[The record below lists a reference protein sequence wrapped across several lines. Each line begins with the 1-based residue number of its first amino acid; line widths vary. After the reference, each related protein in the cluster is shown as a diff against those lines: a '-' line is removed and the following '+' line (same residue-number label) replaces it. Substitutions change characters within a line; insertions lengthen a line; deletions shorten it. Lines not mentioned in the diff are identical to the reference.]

1 MRLFSRWFGRKS
13 ATSPLPLHP
22 EEDSDGGSLAFAVG
36 AMTDKGRVREHN
48 EDTLFTLS
56 AVLSQGEEMLPTGL
70 YIVADGM
77 GGHEG
82 GEQASLLA
90 VQWVADWILDHIY
103 KTYLLDTGPKESRQP
118 INQVLRE
125 AVTVANGKVQ
135 EISQDGGTTLTCAF
149 ILGTNAYLAHVGDS
163 RAYLISRTT
172 IRQITTDHS
181 LVSRLIELGQ
191 LTQQE
196 AKTHPQRNV
205 LYRALGRAGNL
216 TVDTYLQSLPMSSS
230 LLLCSDGL
238 WGLVP
243 ERDIL
248 SIVND
253 APSPQEACRQL
264 VAYANEQGGEDNIT
278 AVLIRVQS

>member
-1 MRLFSRWFGRKS
+1 MKLFSRWFDRKQPS
-13 ATSPLPLHP
+13 TSLPLPP
-22 EEDSDGGSLAFAVG
+22 EESKDSGHLAFAVG
-36 AMTDKGRVREHN
+36 ALTDEGRVREHN
-48 EDTLFTLS
+48 EDTLFALS
-56 AVLSQGEEMLPTGL
+56 AVLSQDEDLLPTGL

-82 GEQASLLA
+82 GEQASALA
-90 VQWVADWILDHIY
+90 VRWVADWILDKIY
-103 KTYLLDTGPKESRQP
+103 RPYLLDTEQKESRQP

-135 EISQDGGTTLTCAF
+135 EVSQDGGTTLTCAF

-163 RAYLISRTT
+163 RAYLISRNTV
-172 IRQITTDHS
+172 RQITTDHS
-181 LVSRLIELGQ
+181 LVNRLIELGQ
-191 LTQQE
+191 LTRKE
-196 AKTHPQRNV
+196 AQTHPQRNV

-216 TVDTYLQSLPMSSS
+216 TVDTHLQSLPMSSS

-238 WGLVP
+238 WGSVP

-253 APSPQEACRQL
+253 ASSPQEACRHL